1 MSLKLQRYWDGQ
13 VRDMTQH
20 RITLP
25 FLSGGLRSCMKY
37 FYMSNNNR
45 QEEEVGGFPL
55 RKMKFRVV
63 LTEEVKRQKG
73 KQLVKFP

>member
-25 FLSGGLRSCMKY
+25 FLSGGLRSCMEY

-45 QEEEVGGFPL
+45 QDEEGGGSLEKDEVQGCFDG
-55 RKMKFRVV
+55 RM
-63 LTEEVKRQKG
+63 KRQKG